1 MEKDL
6 LLHWEEAV
14 TKSPMVMSGKGE
26 PLAKM
31 ARPLV
36 ASCAWAAVHSEREVG
51 LERGKMIGGLGFSF
65 IASRISWL
73 KRPPQADRPGYNL
86 LLRVDWKITEKGAHL
101 SGC

>member
-36 ASCAWAAVHSEREVG
+36 ASWA
-51 LERGKMIGGLGFSF
+51 
-65 IASRISWL
+65 
-73 KRPPQADRPGYNL
+73 
-86 LLRVDWKITEKGAHL
+86 
-101 SGC
+101 